1 MVGKNKNQNKKKS
14 RKPRRATDAT
24 TDNSLV
30 VRGRNGPKIGGSGMN
45 QIGSLQG
52 RFGLPTRYPLPT
64 NDVVPANFK
73 FTLDVSNTGTSV
85 CAVSLIYGSG
95 TSAGAVLYM
104 NQFCP
109 GFNNMATLYSR
120 FLIKRIKFGCTQT
133 TSMTDGGFHI
143 ANYEATSST
152 SSLPPTSVADVS
164 NTQHLAYGNV
174 ANPSSF
180 VVHPTDYYNDWR
192 ASVGDGSTTSASQMG
207 VTQVYIRNGL
217 PATSLV
223 ALLTAELEVVF
234 CGYRF

>member
-1 MVGKNKNQNKKKS
+1 MAGKNKNQYKKKS
-14 RKPRRATDAT
+14 RKPRRGTDT
-24 TDNSLV
+24 SM
-30 VRGRNGPKIGGSGMN
+30 NGLRVGGTGMN
-45 QIGSLQG
+45 QIGSLQS
-52 RFGLPTRYPLPT
+52 RFGLPARYPLPT

-73 FTLDVSNTGTSV
+73 FTLDVRNTAEFLS
-85 CAVSLIYGSG
+85 AVTLVYGSG
-95 TSAGAVLYM
+95 TSSGSVLYM
-104 NQFCP
+104 NDFCP

-120 FLIKRIKFGCTQT
+120 FLIKRIKFGVTQT
-133 TSMTDGGFHI
+133 TSTTEGGFHI

-174 ANPSSF
+174 VNPSSF

-192 ASVGDGSTTSASQMG
+192 ASVGDGSSTSASQMG
-207 VTQVYIRNGL
+207 VTQVYIQNANPTGL
-217 PATSLV
+217 LV